1 MWLSHSRGRAWNCSQ
16 CRNNPKLRAQ
26 RGSCGGAFQKGLPL
40 AQEDERG
47 LFVPGY
53 RVAPDSGE
61 AFSELEIRS
70 CPVATSNQM
79 ASIISAYRRHK
90 AELFPI
96 SSTYPNPTCA
106 IVDAMEV
113 IHHHSELAQL
123 RAQERAQK
131 EAGQAYGY

>member
-1 MWLSHSRGRAWNCSQ
+1 MWLSHAKSRAWSCDQ
-16 CRNNPKLRAQ
+16 CRKNPKLRAQ
-26 RGSCGGAFQKGLPL
+26 RGSCGGAFKQGLPQ

-79 ASIISAYRRHK
+79 ASLVIAYRRHK
-90 AELFPI
+90 ADLFPI
-96 SSTYPNPTCA
+96 NTTYPNPTCA
-106 IVDAMEV
+106 IVDALDV
-113 IHHHSELAQL
+113 INNHSELAQL
-123 RAQERAQK
+123 RAQERDQK
-131 EAGQAYGY
+131 EAGHAYGY

>member
-1 MWLSHSRGRAWNCSQ
+1 MWLSHAKSRAWSCDQ
-16 CRNNPKLRAQ
+16 CRKNPKLRAQ
-26 RGSCGGAFQKGLPL
+26 RGSCGGAFKQGLPQ

-79 ASIISAYRRHK
+79 ASLVIAYRRHK
-90 AELFPI
+90 ADLFPI
-96 SSTYPNPTCA
+96 NSTYPNPTCA
-106 IVDAMEV
+106 IVDALDV
-113 IHHHSELAQL
+113 INNHSELAQL

-131 EAGQAYGY
+131 EAGHAYGY